1 MTAVAGYS
9 VTHRGGPESQ
19 IGAALREMNSA
30 AARLFGS
37 SSIFNSSVMKQF
49 EDAFFH

>member
-19 IGAALREMNSA
+19 IGAAFREMNSA
-30 AARLFGS
+30 AALLFDS
-37 SSIFNSSVMKQF
+37 SFNFQF
-49 EDAFFH
+49 LNSEAV